1 MQKLLFCPRV
11 VHICSF
17 LITFF
22 LNKNHTIRHLCT
34 YAFLLFLPF
43 PSCFDA
49 CFVVY
54 YFGIYEFCKAMR

>member
-22 LNKNHTIRHLCT
+22 LTKITLYDT
-34 YAFLLFLPF
+34 YVHMLSSFSCLFLLVLMPVLWYTNSVFMNF
-43 PSCFDA
+43 A
-49 CFVVY
+49 
-54 YFGIYEFCKAMR
+54 K